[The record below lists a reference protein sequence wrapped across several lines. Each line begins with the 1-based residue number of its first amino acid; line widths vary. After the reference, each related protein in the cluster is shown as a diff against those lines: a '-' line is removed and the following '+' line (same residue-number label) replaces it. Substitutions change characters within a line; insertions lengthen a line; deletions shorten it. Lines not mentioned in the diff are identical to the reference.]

1 MTYDLIVQDKEPL
14 ALLERKGFRES
25 AQEQMVWAT
34 VKDMAIQHWKFEEE
48 EQSESQADGAIMSVA
63 PHKLARTGMGL
74 LMSQYMTQVER
85 EEVLML
91 L

>member
-1 MTYDLIVQDKEPL
+1 
-14 ALLERKGFRES
+14 
-25 AQEQMVWAT
+25 MVWAT

-48 EQSESQADGAIMSVA
+48 EQSESQADGAIMSP